1 MEKGGDIR
9 KGLNCGYLFEVLEG
23 NLRSKIQTL
32 SGLIGSKK
40 GNSSATKA
48 LSHEGKT

>member
-1 MEKGGDIR
+1 VICKRDFLKEGISLKQLGIEDLDKEQIIR
-9 KGLNCGYLFEVLEG
+9 YI
-23 NLRSKIQTL
+23 R
-32 SGLIGSKK
+32 